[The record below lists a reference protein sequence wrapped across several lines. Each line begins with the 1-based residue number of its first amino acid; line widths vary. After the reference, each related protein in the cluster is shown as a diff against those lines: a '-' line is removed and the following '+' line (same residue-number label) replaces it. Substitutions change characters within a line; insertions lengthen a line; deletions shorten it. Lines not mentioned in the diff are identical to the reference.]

1 MELMELI
8 NERILCL
15 NLGDTLEKAVRI
27 FKDYKTDLI
36 PVVDFQQKLLSVFSR
51 TSLYDALL
59 NGATL
64 KNVIDPYVIREALSV
79 QNDLPFEKIV
89 QMIKVSPVGAGPVI
103 DKQGRVI
110 GILAKTNTV
119 LALLRNAE
127 LLNVQLK
134 AILDSMHNG
143 VIAVDDRGVVT
154 LINLG
159 ANRIFALAEE
169 KALGK
174 PLGAILPDLDLTP
187 ALEHGEVKI
196 GLKYRRGETTT
207 VVNITPLH
215 NGGKIVGAIAIFQD
229 LTELEQVARELET
242 VKALNRTLD
251 TVLNIIYDGIVV
263 VDEHG
268 RITLA
273 NRAWNDFL
281 NVSPDAVIGKHVTEV
296 MEETRLHIVART
308 GVPETS
314 DVMNIQGKPL
324 IVSRLPVIKEGEVV
338 GAVGKAVFPQLAEV
352 KELAE
357 KLRFLEDKVT
367 YYQEVLEKTKTAQ
380 DIMKDMI
387 AESPAMKK
395 IKQEIVMVAGSA
407 STVLLTGES
416 GTGKE
421 VVAHA
426 IHLCSDRCDGPF
438 VKVNCAAIPENLLE
452 AEIFGYE
459 AGAFTGALKSG
470 KPGRF
475 ELANGGTIFLDEI
488 GDMSFPL
495 QAKLLRV
502 LQEREFERV
511 GGTKNIKVNVRILAA
526 TNKDLNRAITEG
538 NFREDLYYRLNVIN
552 LHLPPLRERPEDIEP
567 LIIFFTNKYDSI
579 LKAGIQGIST
589 EALEILLNYAW
600 PGNIRE
606 LENVIERA
614 VNYARPG
621 LIQVTHL
628 PSRIISAVRQADS
641 GKTKTKSYRDK
652 LDQAEREMIL
662 SALEQAKG
670 NKTKA
675 AKLLNLSRSR
685 FYVKMQKYN
694 LTD

>member
-215 NGGKIVGAIAIFQD
+215 NGGKIVGAITIFQD

>member
-143 VIAVDDRGVVT
+143 VIAVDDRGEVT

-685 FYVKMQKYN
+685 LYVKMQKYN

>member
-215 NGGKIVGAIAIFQD
+215 NGGKIVGAITIFQD

-685 FYVKMQKYN
+685 LYVKMQKYN

>member
-1 MELMELI
+1 MEI
-8 NERILCL
+8 IKERISYLTP
-15 NLGDTLEKAVRI
+15 GDTLEKAVCI
-27 FKDYKTDLI
+27 FKDYKTDII
-36 PVVDFQQKLLSVFSR
+36 PVVDSAQKLLSVFTR
-51 TSLYDALL
+51 TSLYQALL

-64 KNVIDPYVIREALSV
+64 KDVIDPYVIKEVVSV
-79 QNDLPFEKIV
+79 RNDLPFDKIAEI
-89 QMIKVSPVGAGPVI
+89 IKVSPVGSGPVI
-103 DKQGRVI
+103 DQQGKVI
-110 GILAKTNTV
+110 GIIAKTNTV
-119 LALLRNAE
+119 LGLFRKAE

-134 AILDSMHNG
+134 AVLDSMHNG
-143 VIAVDDRGVVT
+143 VIAVDDRGSVT
-154 LINLG
+154 LVNLG
-159 ANRIFALAEE
+159 AKRIFDLE
-169 KALGK
+169 KEKSLGK
-174 PLGAILPDLDLTP
+174 PLGDILPDLDLTP
-187 ALEHGEVKI
+187 VLEHGEVKI
-196 GLKYRRGETTT
+196 GLQYRLGETST
-207 VVNITPLH
+207 VVNVTPLH
-215 NGGKIVGAIAIFQD
+215 NGGKLVGAIAIFQD
-229 LTELEQVARELET
+229 LTDLEQVARELET

-268 RITLA
+268 KITLA
-273 NRAWNDFL
+273 NRALTDFL
-281 NVSPDAVIGKHVTEV
+281 NVSPEVVIGKYVTEV

-324 IVSRLPVIKEGEVV
+324 VVSRLPIIKEGKVV

-685 FYVKMQKYN
+685 LYVKMQKYN